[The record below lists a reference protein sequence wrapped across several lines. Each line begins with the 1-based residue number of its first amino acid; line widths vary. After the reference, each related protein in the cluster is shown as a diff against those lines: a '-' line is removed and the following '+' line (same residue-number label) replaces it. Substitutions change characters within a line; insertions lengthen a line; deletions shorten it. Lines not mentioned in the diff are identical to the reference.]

1 MRCFCIVLF
10 HTVSLTSSVHFLLRA
25 HLNLDC
31 ARFTQQPHV
40 ASGYYIVQSRFKEFP
55 RGKGIGVALPKTG
68 HPLLS
73 LVNFEVAI
81 LLPWK
86 TFPNCRMTFKP
97 VYPRKMWLLSYVL
110 FVCLFSILGSFRNM
124 FFLPSS
130 SIPLSMDVQIASMF
144 WRL

>member
-40 ASGYYIVQSRFKEFP
+40 ASGYYVGQCRFKEFP

-73 LVNFEVAI
+73 LVNFKVAI
-81 LLPWK
+81 LLPRK
-86 TFPNCRMTFKP
+86 TFPNCRMTSKP

-110 FVCLFSILGSFRNM
+110 FVCLVFQEALGM
-124 FFLPSS
+124 FFLPSL

-144 WRL
+144 WLL